1 MTLGAHPYFELAPR
15 NRRPIAGLGKDPAQT
30 AALGGTAVMGILVV
44 AGIGALIYFMV
55 AASGDRYTVR

>member
-15 NRRPIAGLGKDPAQT
+15 NRRPIAGLGQDPNK
-30 AALGGTAVMGILVV
+30 AALGGTAVMGILAV